1 MKNFIVKKNKRKDY
15 VQFTCRIEEKL
26 LEQIRNLVIEN
37 NLNSVNGFI
46 NDCLQFAIDNI
57 EIKED

>member
-1 MKNFIVKKNKRKDY
+1 MKKFILKKNKRKDY
-15 VQFTCRIEEKL
+15 VQFTCRIEEGL

-37 NLNSVNGFI
+37 NLDSVNGLI
-46 NDCLQFAIDNI
+46 NDCLQFAMDNM